1 MALKSGLLSEG
12 TWALD
17 VLAVLLRDDTT
28 VSWFGLQHMPGL
40 VEVLLEHLRRC
51 LIELFPGEFDDLE
64 VTFEVS
70 GWSTDRK
77 SDDGNNGLLHGASSS
92 SSSAAVGSQ
101 NVQVETNSPDEEL
114 IFDDKSWD
122 VYGDVDSSMLD
133 WQMGRGDITTHILTH
148 FSHSGSLGFAG
159 DRFFG
164 QNVRHRCKS
173 SVDRASKT
181 VQGVGR
187 TDSQRDED
195 RLTSNPVDQTTENFF
210 RFSGSDAPGSKTD
223 QFCSGSKAEA
233 SAACAAE
240 AVSLANRVFEDPSS
254 CSATKS
260 LGSTAERSGT
270 GSGAET
276 VGSSE
281 TDRKPATGCRHSM
294 CRRTQTLEDDDEDRK
309 WLRLQLKRLWSDEGE
324 RHDDLV
330 DDSDQG
336 VLSAVGEDQQDTAH
350 RCLALSNVI
359 RGLSF
364 VPGNDSE
371 LARHPGVVAT
381 LSRLFL
387 FRHQHS
393 RPASS
398 SSVPSS
404 SGHPGGSDVA
414 EVLRED
420 VSLGSHVAQDAPRG
434 SVMAQD
440 VLQGSNIIHDAP
452 CGCGVAQDA
461 PRGSEVV
468 RDVLQGS
475 DMPQDVLQDSYVA
488 QDVLQDSHVAQ
499 DAPRGSGV
507 VQDVLQGS
515 DMAQDVLQ
523 DSHVAQD
530 APRGSWVVQDVLQG
544 SDMAQDVLQDSHV
557 AQDAPRG
564 SGVVQD
570 VLQASDMAQDV
581 LQDSHVAQ
589 DAPRCSHVGQEA
601 LVGSTVGQD
610 APRCSHVAEVL
621 REDALVTFANISGQL
636 ELESYPEEICITVL
650 DGLLHWASCRA
661 PCAVDLLPNATHR
674 RDPVSAQRLALEALC
689 KLCVTDSNVD
699 LLLATPPF
707 QRVVA
712 ILGNLFGAMA
722 NPDCDQVWR
731 EFAIVLASSLV
742 AVDPGIARALA
753 LHRSTIPVLVGFVE
767 EAAAGESTPGTSA
780 DMVRRATAVLRAV
793 AELPEGRSELARYY
807 QCRILQLAVSSALD
821 TTVLGT
827 FANILHICSA
837 V

>member
-17 VLAVLLRDDTT
+17 VLAVLLRDDAT

-92 SSSAAVGSQ
+92 SSPAAVGSQ
-101 NVQVETNSPDEEL
+101 NVEVETNSPDEEL
-114 IFDDKSWD
+114 IFDDKGWD

-223 QFCSGSKAEA
+223 KFCSGSKAEA

-281 TDRKPATGCRHSM
+281 ADRKPATGCRHSM

-350 RCLALSNVI
+350 RCLVLSNVI

-452 CGCGVAQDA
+452 WGSGVAQDA

-468 RDVLQGS
+468 QDVLHGS
-475 DMPQDVLQDSYVA
+475 DMAQDVLQDSYVA

-507 VQDVLQGS
+507 VQDVVQGS
-515 DMAQDVLQ
+515 DMAQDVIQ
-523 DSHVAQD
+523 DSHVAQN
-530 APRGSWVVQDVLQG
+530 
-544 SDMAQDVLQDSHV
+544 
-557 AQDAPRG
+557 
-564 SGVVQD
+564 
-570 VLQASDMAQDV
+570 
-581 LQDSHVAQ
+581 
-589 DAPRCSHVGQEA
+589 APRCSHVGQEA

-807 QCRILQLAVSSALD
+807 QCRLLQLAVSSALD

>member
-1 MALKSGLLSEG
+1 MCACVNSDGVDPWRLMMALKSGLLSEG

-507 VQDVLQGS
+507 VQDVLQ
-515 DMAQDVLQ
+515 
-523 DSHVAQD
+523 
-530 APRGSWVVQDVLQG
+530 
-544 SDMAQDVLQDSHV
+544 
-557 AQDAPRG
+557 
-564 SGVVQD
+564 
-570 VLQASDMAQDV
+570 ASDMAQDV